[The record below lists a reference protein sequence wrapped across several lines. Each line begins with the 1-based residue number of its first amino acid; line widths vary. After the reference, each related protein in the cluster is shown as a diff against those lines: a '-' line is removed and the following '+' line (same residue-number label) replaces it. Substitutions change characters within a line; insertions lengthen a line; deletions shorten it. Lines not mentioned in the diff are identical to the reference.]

1 MNLTTKYLAKVV
13 LEKIII
19 TLLGFTLLFTFF
31 NFIAELDEI
40 GKGTFFITTIFSF
53 VVLKIPNVTYEI
65 IPIATLIG
73 SLWAFSELASTSE
86 FTAFRVGGLSPNKA
100 LIIVFIIGLPLTLFT
115 LFLSEVLIPTSEEYS
130 RNWGGVVI
138 KNQSTSNF
146 KSGFWIRDR
155 FPSPRKNS
163 NNTVK
168 ERILNIKTINTD
180 KSLIDIKIYDF
191 DKNSKLISVTTANYG
206 NFEVSNPKNFKKATT
221 QSKIKNLNYWNLKSA
236 KVLVLNNEGSVKLDT
251 YSHLSINTKLSSK
264 TIEALTVKPDK
275 MSATELSSFIN
286 YLDSGKQKTN
296 RYEIAYWKKVF
307 YPLLLWIMI
316 FIALPAAYIHSRKG
330 SIGFKIFMGMI
341 VGITFHLGNSLFSHL
356 GLLNTWPPITVAF
369 VPSFL
374 ALIFGVFVFSWAQ
387 KNSI

>member
-130 RNWGGVVI
+130 RNWGGGSY
-138 KNQSTSNF
+138 K
-146 KSGFWIRDR
+146 KS
-155 FPSPRKNS
+155 
-163 NNTVK
+163 
-168 ERILNIKTINTD
+168 
-180 KSLIDIKIYDF
+180 
-191 DKNSKLISVTTANYG
+191 
-206 NFEVSNPKNFKKATT
+206 
-221 QSKIKNLNYWNLKSA
+221 
-236 KVLVLNNEGSVKLDT
+236 
-251 YSHLSINTKLSSK
+251 
-264 TIEALTVKPDK
+264 
-275 MSATELSSFIN
+275 
-286 YLDSGKQKTN
+286 
-296 RYEIAYWKKVF
+296 
-307 YPLLLWIMI
+307 
-316 FIALPAAYIHSRKG
+316 IH
-330 SIGFKIFMGMI
+330 
-341 VGITFHLGNSLFSHL
+341 
-356 GLLNTWPPITVAF
+356 
-369 VPSFL
+369 
-374 ALIFGVFVFSWAQ
+374 
-387 KNSI
+387 

>member
-13 LEKIII
+13 LERIIL
-19 TLLGFTLLFTFF
+19 TLLGFALLFTFF
-31 NFIAELDEI
+31 NLISELDEI
-40 GKGTFFITTIFSF
+40 GKGSFFISTIFS
-53 VVLKIPNVTYEI
+53 VVFLKIPNVTYEI

-86 FTAFRVGGLSPNKA
+86 FTAFRVGGLSPNRA

-115 LFLSEVLIPTSEEYS
+115 VVLSEVLIPISEQYS
-130 RNWGGVVI
+130 RNWGGLMV

-146 KSGFWIRDR
+146 KSGFWLRDR
-155 FPSPRKNS
+155 FPSSKKNG
-163 NNTVK
+163 NQKVR
-168 ERILNIKTINTD
+168 ERILNIKRINTD
-180 KSLIDIKIYDF
+180 KSIIDIKIYGF
-191 DKNSKLISVTTANYG
+191 DKNSKLVSVTSAKKG
-206 NFEVSNPKNFKKATT
+206 NFVVIDKKND
-221 QSKIKNLNYWNLKSA
+221 SKTLNYWNLNNA
-236 KVLVLNNEGSVKLDT
+236 KVLTVNEAGHVKLMK
-251 YSHLSINTKLSSK
+251 YPQRSIDTKLSSR

-307 YPLLLWIMI
+307 YPLLLWIMV
-316 FIALPAAYIHSRKG
+316 FLALPAAYIHSRKG
-330 SIGFKIFMGMI
+330 SIGLKIFSGMI

-356 GLLNTWPPITVAF
+356 GLLNTWPPISVAF
-369 VPSFL
+369 IPSFL
-374 ALIFGVFVFSWAQ
+374 ALIFGVFIFSWAQ

>member
-13 LEKIII
+13 LERIIL
-19 TLLGFTLLFTFF
+19 TLLGFALLFTFF
-31 NFIAELDEI
+31 NLISELDEI
-40 GKGTFFITTIFSF
+40 GKGSFFISSIFSVIF
-53 VVLKIPNVTYEI
+53 LKIPNVTYEI

-86 FTAFRVGGLSPNKA
+86 FTAFRVGGLSPNRA

-115 LFLSEVLIPTSEEYS
+115 VMLSEVLIPISEQYS
-130 RNWGGVVI
+130 RNWGGLMV

-146 KSGFWIRDR
+146 KSGFWLRDR
-155 FPSPRKNS
+155 FPSSKKNG
-163 NNTVK
+163 NQKVR
-168 ERILNIKTINTD
+168 ERILNIKRINTD
-180 KSLIDIKIYDF
+180 KSIIDIKIYGF
-191 DKNSKLISVTTANYG
+191 DKNSKLVSVTSAKKG
-206 NFEVSNPKNFKKATT
+206 NFVVIDKKND
-221 QSKIKNLNYWNLKSA
+221 SKTLNYWNLNNA
-236 KVLVLNNEGSVKLDT
+236 KVLTVNEAGNVKLMK
-251 YSHLSINTKLSSK
+251 YPQISIDTKLSSR

-307 YPLLLWIMI
+307 YPLLLWIMV
-316 FIALPAAYIHSRKG
+316 FLALPAAYIHSRKG
-330 SIGFKIFMGMI
+330 SIGLKIFSGMI

-356 GLLNTWPPITVAF
+356 GLLNTWPPISVAF
-369 VPSFL
+369 IPSFL
-374 ALIFGVFVFSWAQ
+374 ALIFGVFIFSWAQ

>member
-13 LEKIII
+13 LERIIL
-19 TLLGFTLLFTFF
+19 TLLGFALLFTFF
-31 NFIAELDEI
+31 NLISELDEI
-40 GKGTFFITTIFSF
+40 GKGSFFISSIFSVIF
-53 VVLKIPNVTYEI
+53 LKIPNVTYEI

-86 FTAFRVGGLSPNKA
+86 FTAFRVGGLSPNRA

-115 LFLSEVLIPTSEEYS
+115 VMLSEVLIPISEQYS
-130 RNWGGVVI
+130 RNWGGLMV

-146 KSGFWIRDR
+146 KSGFWLRDR
-155 FPSPRKNS
+155 FPSSKKNG
-163 NNTVK
+163 NQKVR
-168 ERILNIKTINTD
+168 ERILNIKRINTD
-180 KSLIDIKIYDF
+180 KSIIDIKIYGF
-191 DKNSKLISVTTANYG
+191 DKNSKLVSVTSAKKG
-206 NFEVSNPKNFKKATT
+206 NFVVIDKKND
-221 QSKIKNLNYWNLKSA
+221 SKTLNYWNLNNA
-236 KVLVLNNEGSVKLDT
+236 KVLTVNEAGHVKLMK
-251 YSHLSINTKLSSK
+251 YPQRSIDTKLSSR

-307 YPLLLWIMI
+307 YPLLLWIMV
-316 FIALPAAYIHSRKG
+316 FLALPAAYIHSRKG
-330 SIGFKIFMGMI
+330 SIGLKIFSGMI

-356 GLLNTWPPITVAF
+356 GLLNTWPPISVAF
-369 VPSFL
+369 IPSFL
-374 ALIFGVFVFSWAQ
+374 ALIFGVFIFSWAQ